1 MLCSPPSRPVL
12 IKLFCLSLLLFP
24 VLLTN
29 ISILKLLQIIN
40 KSVFLLIG
48 PIILPLFVLH
58 QGNLQSHKEHILSIV
73 WVFSGIFLLLGN
85 SDCSPKQNLLNLILS
100 IISTTIIFNVI
111 RLSKILINKVETV
124 RLLRNSNHHLGPG
137 LARSFFGFLKLL
149 APDIDEVLT
158 SYQDIEAI
166 EHIHQKVFIIFPK
179 KTSFNDGSIQWM
191 FDLQRRNN
199 PSWTSSTDDQLEFT
213 LVRSMHEPYTLNGR
227 RRHKDL
233 AVIKIR
239 DRQNKKVFYVA
250 IAENRPLLKL
260 QEMARHCCFN
270 LSKEEFELQVEIYR
284 NSLIK
289 LIKEDSNCFNRFE
302 IIDLQAKNHEDFQIK
317 IYEQIRKSQ

>member
-1 MLCSPPSRPVL
+1 LRSPPSRLVL
-12 IKLFCLSLLLFP
+12 IKLSCLSLVLFP

-29 ISILKLLQIIN
+29 ISILNLLQNIN
-40 KSVFLLIG
+40 KSVFLLIS
-48 PIILPLFVLH
+48 PIILPSFVLH
-58 QGNLQSHKEHILSIV
+58 QGNLQSPKEHILSIV
-73 WVFSGIFLLLGN
+73 WFFSGIFLLLGN
-85 SDCSPKQNLLNLILS
+85 SDISPKQNLFNLILS
-100 IISTTIIFNVI
+100 VISTTIIFNVI
-111 RLSKILINKVETV
+111 RLSKILINKVETA

-158 SYQDIEAI
+158 SYQDDEAI
-166 EHIHQKVFIIFPK
+166 EYIHQKVFIIFPK
-179 KTSFNDGSIQWM
+179 KTSFKDGSIQWM
-191 FDLQRRNN
+191 FDLQRKNN
-199 PSWTSSTDDQLEFT
+199 PSWTSSTDDHLEFT

-239 DRQNKKVFYVA
+239 DRKNKKVFYVA

-289 LIKEDSNCFNRFE
+289 LIKEDSKCFNRFE